1 MNWNVHAR
9 LMGLLCMVKVGLE
22 SPVYEEEIWLSQW
35 MSMAMGLLI
44 AILTPLLVFQI
55 FASSREPYLLGLY
68 LFLDLFFIL
77 IFMNFR
83 RLDVVIYPT
92 HIHVSFGIITK
103 KIPAREVLSCEPVK
117 ASLGVYS
124 GAGIRIGGD
133 GALAF
138 ITRIGGDAVKLSLRS
153 SRPFV
158 FSTNRQTEITNTI
171 QKLLS
176 SNN

>member
-1 MNWNVHAR
+1 
-9 LMGLLCMVKVGLE
+9 
-22 SPVYEEEIWLSQW
+22 
-35 MSMAMGLLI
+35 MSMALGLFI
-44 AILTPLLVFQI
+44 VILTPLMVLQI

-77 IFMNFR
+77 LFINFR
-83 RLDVVIYPT
+83 RLDVAIYPT

-103 KIPAREVLSCEPVK
+103 KIPLRKVLSCEPVK
-117 ASLGVYS
+117 ARLGVYT

-138 ITRIGGDAVKLSLRS
+138 ITSTGGDAVKLSLIS
-153 SRPFV
+153 GRPFV
-158 FSTNRQTEITNTI
+158 FSTNRQTEITDTI
-171 QKLLS
+171 QSLLS

>member
-1 MNWNVHAR
+1 
-9 LMGLLCMVKVGLE
+9 LVKVGLE
-22 SPVYEEEIWLSQW
+22 SPVYKEKIRLSQW
-35 MSMAMGLLI
+35 MSIALGLFI
-44 AILTPLLVFQI
+44 GILTPLLVLQI

-68 LFLDLFFIL
+68 LALDLFFIL
-77 IFMNFR
+77 IFINFR

-92 HIHVSFGIITK
+92 RILVSFGIITK
-103 KIPAREVLSCEPVK
+103 TIPLKEVLSCESVK

-124 GAGIRIGGD
+124 GAGIRVGGD

-138 ITRIGGDAVKLSLRS
+138 ITTIGGDAVKLRLMS